1 MSTAATERPLTYEEE
16 RGKPMPSF
24 NHAVVQMSLGIEF
37 SKHREYRVASELSLE
52 LDGQP
57 LTPDLSVYRR
67 EPVDMRHDI
76 IRRTDPPLV
85 TVEILSPTQ
94 GSFSVMEKV
103 EQYLKAGVKTCWFVN
118 PPTRTIT
125 IYSADGTDRTFLPGQ
140 QAVDPAIGITAD
152 VTAVFS

>member
-1 MSTAATERPLTYEEE
+1 MSTSAVERPLSYEEE

-24 NHAVVQMSLGIEF
+24 NHGAVQANLIGEF
-37 SKHREYRVASELSLE
+37 LKYREYRVVSELTLD
-52 LDGQP
+52 LDGEP
-57 LTPDLSVYRR
+57 MTPDLSLYPRTPIDV
-67 EPVDMRHDI
+67 RHDI
-76 IRRTDPPLV
+76 IRPTKAPLV

-94 GSFSVMEKV
+94 GSYPVMEKV
-103 EQYLKAGVKTCWFVN
+103 GRYLKAGVKTCWFIN
-118 PPTRTIT
+118 PPTRTVT